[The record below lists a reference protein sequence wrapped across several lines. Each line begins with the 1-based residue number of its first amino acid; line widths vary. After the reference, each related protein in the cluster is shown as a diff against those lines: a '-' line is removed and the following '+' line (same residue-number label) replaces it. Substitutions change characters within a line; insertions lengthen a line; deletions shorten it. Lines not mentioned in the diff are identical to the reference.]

1 LVKERFNIRK
11 DGEMSN
17 YILSC
22 CSTAD
27 LTQEH
32 FDKRDIH
39 YICFHFELDG
49 KEYEDNLGRSIAFP
63 DFYDAMA
70 NGAETR
76 TSQINAEEFVE
87 YFTPFLNEG
96 KDILHLTLS
105 SGISGVLNSANIAK
119 TELED
124 KFPDRKIYIVDSLG
138 ASSGYGLLMDKLAD
152 LRDQGMGIEEV
163 YKWVQENKL
172 KLHHWF
178 FSTDLSFYV
187 KGGRISKTAGFVGS
201 VLELCPLLNIDNL
214 GRLIP
219 RFKIRTKKKVIQ
231 AIANKMEEYAQDGL
245 DYSGKCYISHSHC
258 YEDARAVA
266 DLIEAR
272 FPRLNGK
279 VEIYYVGTTIGS
291 HTGPGTVALFFW
303 GNERTE

>member
-1 LVKERFNIRK
+1 
-11 DGEMSN
+11 MSE

-32 FDKRDIH
+32 FESRDIH

-49 KEYEDNLGRSIAFP
+49 KQYLDDLGKSIAFH
-63 DFYDAMA
+63 DFYQAMK

-76 TSQINAEEFVE
+76 TSQINAEEFIQ
-87 YFTPFLNEG
+87 YFTPFLEEG

-105 SGISGVLNSANIAK
+105 SGISGVYNSAMIARE
-119 TELED
+119 ELME
-124 KFPDRKIYIVDSLG
+124 KYPDRKIYIVDSLA

-152 LRDQGMGIEEV
+152 LRDEGMDIDSLYSWAE
-163 YKWVQENKL
+163 ENKL

-178 FSTDLSFYV
+178 FSSDLTFFV

-201 VLELCPLLNIDNL
+201 VMDICPLLNVDYQ
-214 GRLIP
+214 GKLIP

-231 AIANKMEEYAQDGL
+231 AIANKMEEFAQNGL
-245 DYSGKCYISHSHC
+245 EYSGKCYMSQSDC
-258 YEDARAVA
+258 PEDAKAVA
-266 DLIEAR
+266 KLVEER
-272 FPRLNGK
+272 FPNLNGK
-279 VEIYYVGTTIGS
+279 VEINDIGTTIGS

-303 GNERTE
+303 GSERKD